1 MSCKF
6 FGTSGVFL
14 NHSLTF
20 LTVLYRTLPC
30 RVDGQSA
37 ENMVDKTPKEF
48 VLEEFNVNC
57 KLSYEGKDEGGK
69 YLLWID
75 GKLVN
80 DLPIAP
86 PIPKD
91 SIPVVCQSDILLV
104 KNNVTTRVTY
114 QVFIEGIMST
124 IIADHNARGLT
135 STLEVDGKIYKQ
147 WDGIK
152 IEEFAKHPYTF
163 SHLNQKFVLSWVIEE
178 FDSGLDDMFALEA
191 NGTPLSKLYYLDPG
205 FKLVEEEVAIF
216 DGYVMLD
223 NG

>member
-1 MSCKF
+1 M
-6 FGTSGVFL
+6 L
-14 NHSLTF
+14 
-20 LTVLYRTLPC
+20 
-30 RVDGQSA
+30 DGQSTD
-37 ENMVDKTPKEF
+37 NMLDEAPKEF
-48 VLEEFNVNC
+48 ALEEYNFKC

-69 YLLWID
+69 YLMWIN
-75 GKLVN
+75 GEYVN

-91 SIPVVCQSDILLV
+91 SIPVVCQSDTLIV

-114 QVFIEGIMST
+114 QVFIEGIMSV

-135 STLEVDGKIYKQ
+135 TVLEVDGKIYKQ
-147 WDGIK
+147 WDGMK

-191 NGTPLSKLYYLDPG
+191 NGTLLS
-205 FKLVEEEVAIF
+205 
-216 DGYVMLD
+216 
-223 NG
+223 